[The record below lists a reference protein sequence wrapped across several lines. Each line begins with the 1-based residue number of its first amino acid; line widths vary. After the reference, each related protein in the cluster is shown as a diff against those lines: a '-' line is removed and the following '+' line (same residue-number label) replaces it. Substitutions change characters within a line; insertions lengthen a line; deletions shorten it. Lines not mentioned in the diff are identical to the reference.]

1 MGIQTKT
8 RSVTPGTRHQVA
20 ADFSELTKSK
30 PEKSLTQGY
39 ARKFGRNHRGVKTTR
54 HRGGG
59 HKRNYRQ
66 VDFRRDKQN
75 IQAQVT
81 SIESVSYTH
90 LTLPTT
96 SMV

>member
-39 ARKFGRNHRGVKTTR
+39 LFLCT
-54 HRGGG
+54 
-59 HKRNYRQ
+59 
-66 VDFRRDKQN
+66 DLE
-75 IQAQVT
+75 IQFL
-81 SIESVSYTH
+81 S
-90 LTLPTT
+90 
-96 SMV
+96 

>member
-1 MGIQTKT
+1 MGILTKT

-30 PEKSLTQGY
+30 PEKTLTQGY

-59 HKRNYRQ
+59 HKRNYREL
-66 VDFRRDKQN
+66 DFRRTKHN
-75 IQAQVT
+75 IQT
-81 SIESVSYTH
+81 RFKSY
-90 LTLPTT
+90 
-96 SMV
+96 